1 MKRRWAIMPG
11 MTDDTIPEIEAAG
24 RMKTA
29 LVLLISAL
37 VIAVWWLY
45 TPGGLL
51 GKADAVGYAVCHRID
66 LRSFHLGV
74 RTMPLCARCTGMY
87 LGAVTAFLY
96 YVVRRP
102 RAGLYPDK
110 RTFALLG
117 LIALLWA
124 ADGLN
129 SYVSLFPG
137 ELNLYPPNNTL
148 RLTTGMLLG
157 VALSSVVY
165 PTFNQVAWVEWG
177 VERALRSPLEL
188 LLVAGLASIPAGLV
202 LTGNPLLLY
211 PLALVSAAGVL
222 LILTLVY
229 TTMLLALF
237 RLENRLRERRE
248 LTLPLLGGLML
259 AVLQIGLIDLLRFWW
274 TGTWDGFHL

>member
-1 MKRRWAIMPG
+1 MERRWAIMPG

-137 ELNLYPPNNTL
+137 ELSLYPPNNTL

-188 LLVAGLASIPAGLV
+188 LLVAGLASIPSGLV

>member
-1 MKRRWAIMPG
+1 MPG
-11 MTDDTIPEIEAAG
+11 MTQDSIHESKGAG
-24 RMKTA
+24 RVKKA
-29 LVLLISAL
+29 LVLLVSAL
-37 VIAVWWLY
+37 TIVLWWTY

-74 RTMPLCARCTGMY
+74 RSMPLCARCTGMY
-87 LGAVTAFLY
+87 LGVVAAFLY
-96 YVVRRP
+96 YAVRRP

-137 ELNLYPPNNTL
+137 ELNLYPPNNVL

-165 PTFNQVAWVEWG
+165 PTFHQVAWVEWE
-177 VERALRSPLEL
+177 VERALRSPVEL
-188 LLVAGLASIPAGLV
+188 LLVVGVAAIPTGMV
-202 LTGNPLLLY
+202 LTANPLLLY

-222 LILTLVY
+222 LMLTLVY

-237 RLENRLRERRE
+237 RLENRLRDPRE
-248 LTLPLLGGLML
+248 ITLPLFGGLTL
-259 AVLQIGLIDLLRFWW
+259 AILQIGLIDLLRFWI